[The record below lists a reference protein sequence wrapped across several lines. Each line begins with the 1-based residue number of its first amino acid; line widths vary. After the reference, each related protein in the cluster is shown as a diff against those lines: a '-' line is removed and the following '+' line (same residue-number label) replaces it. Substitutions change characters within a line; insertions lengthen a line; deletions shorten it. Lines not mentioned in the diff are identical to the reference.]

1 MQCDHPGG
9 RINSPPNS
17 PSTKWPAAEGS
28 GNAFPASSME
38 EAVAAVT
45 SGLPVP
51 SEYIK
56 MHPEFKG
63 LDPFFR
69 HGKVGK
75 LQPAQE
81 GHDPSLIN

>member
-1 MQCDHPGG
+1 
-9 RINSPPNS
+9 
-17 PSTKWPAAEGS
+17 
-28 GNAFPASSME
+28 ME

>member
-1 MQCDHPGG
+1 
-9 RINSPPNS
+9 
-17 PSTKWPAAEGS
+17 
-28 GNAFPASSME
+28 ME

-51 SEYIK
+51 SKYIK

-63 LDPFFR
+63 LDPVFR

-75 LQPAQE
+75 LQPAE
-81 GHDPSLIN
+81 EF